1 MSWRNMRHGVGIALL
16 GTLLST
22 SVLAHES
29 LTDALIDAYRNSP
42 DLEQNRA
49 ALRSTD
55 EGVVQAR
62 AAKLPQVNAGVS
74 ASAAT
79 DTINDDI
86 FDSYRAAITASLL
99 LWDGGATN
107 AAIKS
112 AAALIDASRANLKSV
127 EQTVLL
133 DAVTA
138 YVDVRRDERFVSLAR
153 NNVDVIT
160 RQLEAAEDRFD
171 VGEVTRT
178 DVSQA
183 QSRLASARSNLARN
197 VGALEASRQSFLVA
211 VGRKPGPLASPPA
224 LPKLPSSLSDA
235 ERIAIQNHP
244 TIEAAQ
250 HNIRS
255 AELDVERA
263 RAANKGTVDV
273 SGSVSYDLNQPTD
286 GDDRASA
293 NVSLGYD
300 VPLYTGGRTESLI
313 RQASGVLE
321 QRQAQLQDAARGIR
335 QAVALAWSQLDVAR
349 ASIRASR
356 QEIRAAQIA
365 LEGVQEEA
373 RLGARTTLDVLDA
386 EQDVLD
392 AQSNLA
398 AAERDEY
405 VAAYNL
411 ISAIGLLSVD
421 HLGLGIETYDP
432 DVNFHQVTNS
442 PATASKE
449 GTVLDRISNRWANN

>member
-1 MSWRNMRHGVGIALL
+1 MSWGKMRRGIGIAFV

-22 SVLAHES
+22 SAIAHET

-42 DLEQNRA
+42 SLELNRA
-49 ALRSTD
+49 GLRATD

-62 AAKLPQVNAGVS
+62 SAKQPQVNAGVS
-74 ASAAT
+74 ATASTNSVNT
-79 DTINDDI
+79 DVIDA
-86 FDSYRAAITASLL
+86 YRAALTGSLL
-99 LWDGGATN
+99 LWDGGATD
-107 AAIKS
+107 AAIK
-112 AAALIDASRANLKSV
+112 AAAAQIDAGRANLKSV

-138 YVDVRRDERFVSLAR
+138 YVDVRRDERFVTLAR

-183 QSRLASARSNLARN
+183 QSRLASARSSLARN
-197 VGALEASRQSFLVA
+197 VGSLEASRQSFLVA
-211 VGRKPGPLASPPA
+211 VGRKPGPLANPPA

-244 TIEAAQ
+244 AIQAAQ
-250 HNIRS
+250 FNIQAS
-255 AELDVERA
+255 EMNVERA
-263 RAANKGTVDV
+263 RAANKGTLDLTGGVT
-273 SGSVSYDLNQPTD
+273 YDLNQPID
-286 GDDRASA
+286 GSDRTAA

-300 VPLYTGGRTESLI
+300 VPLVTGGRNESLV
-313 RQASGVLE
+313 RQANAELE
-321 QRQAQLQDAARGIR
+321 QRQAQLQDAARSIR
-335 QAVALAWSQLDVAR
+335 QAVALAWSQLEVAR

-411 ISAIGLLSVD
+411 ISAIGLLNVD

-442 PATASKE
+442 PVGASKE
-449 GTVLDRISNRWANN
+449 GTVLDRISNRWAN